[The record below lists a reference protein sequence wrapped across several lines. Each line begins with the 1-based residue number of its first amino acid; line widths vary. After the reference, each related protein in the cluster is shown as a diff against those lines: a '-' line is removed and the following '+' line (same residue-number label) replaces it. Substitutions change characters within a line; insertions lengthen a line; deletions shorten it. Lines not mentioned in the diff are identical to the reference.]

1 MKKHSE
7 PSQHI
12 FEYRAAERGKLL
24 LSLYITLAVM
34 LIELVGGV
42 LSNSI
47 ALVSDAG
54 HMFTHCFAIGIGLIA
69 IFISSQPTC
78 HHKTFGM
85 YRAEVL
91 AAFINGIFLMLV
103 VIVIIYEACLR
114 ILHPKEVLTSQ
125 MLVIAILGLGV
136 NIATIYI
143 LNDVHDKGMNIKS
156 VFYHMIADAASSVGI
171 VIAAVV
177 IAFTGWNVIDPIIS
191 IAISLIIAYWAWGI
205 LKESTGVLLEMAPP
219 GMDVDKVEES
229 LKARFPEIKEM
240 NSAHLWTI
248 TSNMLVFSAHV
259 LLHDFVY
266 EQKSKLASR
275 INKHLFE
282 KFMIAESTI
291 QIVYPGESGLHEEIL
306 H

>member
-1 MKKHSE
+1 M
-7 PSQHI
+7 
-12 FEYRAAERGKLL
+12 

-34 LIELVGGV
+34 ILEFVGGI
-42 LSNSI
+42 LTNSI
-47 ALVSDAG
+47 ALISDAG
-54 HMFTHCFAIGIGLIA
+54 HMFTHCFAIAIGLIA
-69 IFISSQPTC
+69 IFISSQPSC

-103 VIVIIYEACLR
+103 VLIILYEACLR
-114 ILHPKEVLTSQ
+114 ILHPKEVATSQ
-125 MLVIAILGLGV
+125 MLFIAIIGLVV

-143 LNDVHDKGMNIKS
+143 LHGVHDKDMNIKS

-177 IAFTGWNVIDPIIS
+177 IAFTGWDVIDPIIS
-191 IAISLIIAYWAWGI
+191 IGISLLIAYWAWGI

-219 GMDVDKVEES
+219 GMDIDKVEES
-229 LKARFPEIKEM
+229 LKSYFPEIKEM
-240 NSAHLWTI
+240 HSAHLWTI

-259 LLHDFVY
+259 LLHELVL
-266 EQKSKLASR
+266 EQNSKLASR

-291 QIVYPGESGLHEEIL
+291 QIVYSDKANMHKELLH
-306 H
+306 